1 MRNSSQRDGSQILA
15 KVRFINKIGQASLEY
30 TTIYIFVLV
39 VIAIGAITVWQ
50 MGAFTPIQNK
60 HSTFG
65 LVGFSQVT
73 PLDFALYHDTENLSL
88 KLKNNAGDSIS
99 VDQISLDIGDISC
112 SSNPAISITSGGA
125 IYVQIHC
132 SGISKYSKGN
142 YFSANITIFYTNLR
156 TGNSGHVSMG
166 KIWGNVE

>member
-1 MRNSSQRDGSQILA
+1 MLLRVKKSS
-15 KVRFINKIGQASLEY
+15 KKICKGQASLEY

-65 LVGFSQVT
+65 VVGFSQIT

-88 KLKNNAGDSIS
+88 KLKNNAGDSVLVEQVS
-99 VDQISLDIGDISC
+99 AEIGDIPC
-112 SSNPAISITSGGA
+112 SSNPGISIVSGEN
-125 IYVQIHC
+125 IYVQILC

-142 YFSANITIFYTNLR
+142 YFSANLTIIYTNLR